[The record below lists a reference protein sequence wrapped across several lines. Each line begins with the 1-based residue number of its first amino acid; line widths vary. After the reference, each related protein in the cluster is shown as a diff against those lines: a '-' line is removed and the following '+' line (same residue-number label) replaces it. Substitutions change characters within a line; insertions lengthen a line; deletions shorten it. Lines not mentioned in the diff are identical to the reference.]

1 MKLYTYWRSQASFR
15 ILDACMQIE
24 AFALE
29 HPLRQPGA
37 QTAASV

>member
-1 MKLYTYWRSQASFR
+1 
-15 ILDACMQIE
+15 LDACMRIE

-37 QTAASV
+37 QAIAPV